1 MSDMG
6 PVLSDKIVF
15 KLTKTGR
22 NEAELV
28 VLPNDPSLIRRVVDL
43 KEILVLEDQV
53 LISEQIV
60 GLRHIVSGE
69 LS

>member
-1 MSDMG
+1 MG